1 MLFKK
6 FELNL
11 TVDGMHC
18 MKCVARI
25 TEALKKIGSVKKVNI
40 DLDKKSVKV
49 ISSSQLDQSTV
60 ENVIESLGFKTIR

>member
-11 TVDGMHC
+11 IVDGMHC

-25 TEALKKIGSVKKVNI
+25 TEALKKIDSVKKVNI
-40 DLDKKSVKV
+40 DLNEKSVKV
-49 ISSSQLDQSTV
+49 ISSSELDASLVANT
-60 ENVIESLGFKTIR
+60 IEALGFSVVK

>member
-6 FELNL
+6 IELNL
-11 TVDGMHC
+11 IVDGMHC

-25 TEALKKIGSVKKVNI
+25 TEALKKIDSVKKVNI

-49 ISSSQLDQSTV
+49 ISSSQLDASLV
-60 ENVIESLGFKTIR
+60 ENTIEALGFSVIK

>member
-60 ENVIESLGFKTIR
+60 ENLIESLGFKVIK

>member
-1 MLFKK
+1 
-6 FELNL
+6 
-11 TVDGMHC
+11 

>member
-25 TEALKKIGSVKKVNI
+25 TEALKKISSVKKVNI
-40 DLDKKSVKV
+40 DLDKKSVKYSEI
-49 ISSSQLDQSTV
+49 ISL
-60 ENVIESLGFKTIR
+60 

>member
-40 DLDKKSVKV
+40 DLDKKSVNV
-49 ISSSQLDQSTV
+49 ISSSRLDQSTV
-60 ENVIESLGFKTIR
+60 ENVIESLGFKVIK

>member
-11 TVDGMHC
+11 IVDGMHC

>member
-60 ENVIESLGFKTIR
+60 ENVIESLGFKVIK

>member
-49 ISSSQLDQSTV
+49 ISSSQLDQFTV
-60 ENVIESLGFKTIR
+60 ENAIESLGFKVIK

>member
-6 FELNL
+6 FELSL

-40 DLDKKSVKV
+40 DINEKSVKV
-49 ISSSQLDQSTV
+49 ISSSELDASLVANT
-60 ENVIESLGFKTIR
+60 IEALGFSVVK

>member
-1 MLFKK
+1 MIFKK
-6 FELNL
+6 FELNI

>member
-11 TVDGMHC
+11 IVDGMHC

-25 TEALKKIGSVKKVNI
+25 TEALKKIDSVKKVNI
-40 DLDKKSVKV
+40 DLNKKSVKV
-49 ISSSQLDQSTV
+49 ISSSQLDASLV
-60 ENVIESLGFKTIR
+60 ENTIEALGFSVIK

>member
-60 ENVIESLGFKTIR
+60 ENAIESLGFKTIR

>member
-11 TVDGMHC
+11 IVDGMHC

-25 TEALKKIGSVKKVNI
+25 TEALKKIDSVKKVNI

-49 ISSSQLDQSTV
+49 ISSSQLDASLV
-60 ENVIESLGFKTIR
+60 ENTIEALGFSVIK

>member
-11 TVDGMHC
+11 TIEGMHC

-25 TEALKKIGSVKKVNI
+25 TEAVKKINTVKKVAI
-40 DLDKKSVKV
+40 DLDKKEVKV
-49 ISSSQLDQSTV
+49 ISSSQLDSSEV
-60 ENVIESLGFKTIR
+60 AAAIESLGFKVVK

>member
-6 FELNL
+6 FELSL

-25 TEALKKIGSVKKVNI
+25 TEALKKIDSVKKVNI
-40 DLDKKSVKV
+40 DLDEKSVKV
-49 ISSSQLDQSTV
+49 ISSSQLDQATV
-60 ENVIESLGFKTIR
+60 ENAIESLGFKVIK

>member
-11 TVDGMHC
+11 IVDGMHC

-25 TEALKKIGSVKKVNI
+25 TEALKKIDNVKKVNI

-49 ISSSQLDQSTV
+49 ISSSQLDASLV
-60 ENVIESLGFKTIR
+60 ENTIEALGFSVIK